1 MNDKDLAD
9 ALWVRALVGFFFGVG
24 ALLTLYFVSCD
35 KGCRLS
41 DKTVDRGTELDNVE
55 WFAEDTLH
63 THLLV
68 SHAGVIRKHRRHD
81 DNFCANAAFS
91 QFTNKFQPTQLR
103 HLLIDNDHVVGVR
116 LALNDL

>member
-9 ALWVRALVGFFFGVG
+9 ALRVRALVGFFFGVG
-24 ALLTLYFVSCD
+24 ALLTLSFVSCD

-68 SHAGVIRKHRRHD
+68 SHAGVSRKHRRH
-81 DNFCANAAFS
+81 N
-91 QFTNKFQPTQLR
+91 NKE
-103 HLLIDNDHVVGVR
+103 D
-116 LALNDL
+116 